1 MKTTLKALA
10 HRLRQARAVALR
22 AELTVTAAQILFWA
36 ALIGVLS
43 GLALRAWRRHQG
55 SQPEPEPP
63 PLAG

>member
-1 MKTTLKALA
+1 M
-10 HRLRQARAVALR
+10 ALR
-22 AELTVTAAQILFWA
+22 AELAVTGAQILFWA